1 MRWQTAQCRK
11 EEGVP
16 ERDTEEAAQRQPPE
30 RKRLHR
36 RPSDQTKSSS
46 QQQKTQQALNES
58 HRHRRELF
66 TYPLK
71 KKRTHR
77 PGCGGAESGQNANE
91 MRAQRGERIAN
102 SIVQTST

>member
-1 MRWQTAQCRK
+1 MRWQTAQRRK

-16 ERDTEEAAQRQPPE
+16 ERDTEETAQREPAE

-36 RPSDQTKSSS
+36 PPSDQTKSSS
-46 QQQKTQQALNES
+46 QQQKTQQAFNEG

-66 TYPLK
+66 TDPFK

-77 PGCGGAESGQNANE
+77 PGCGGAESGENANE
-91 MRAQRGERIAN
+91 MRAQRRERIAI
-102 SIVQTST
+102 SR